1 MGGYVLVVDDDEL
14 LRSALIETL
23 REGDEGR
30 EVVGAADGDEALEI
44 MRERELPALLIL
56 DLMMPRVSGWEVLE
70 RMDASPLMAR
80 VPVIVLTA
88 FSPHDDLPR
97 GRHVMRKPVDAR
109 LLLDLTQTLLRQDER
124 LAFSLNEAPSDLMPR
139 RLPRL

>member
-1 MGGYVLVVDDDEL
+1 MSGYVLVVDDDEM
-14 LRSALIETL
+14 LRSALVETL

-56 DLMMPRVSGWEVLE
+56 DLRMPRVSGWEVLE
-70 RMDASPLMAR
+70 RMDASPLMTR

-88 FSPHDDLPR
+88 SRSHDDMPR
-97 GRHVMRKPVDAR
+97 GRHVMRKPVDPT
-109 LLLDLTQTLLRQDER
+109 LLLDLAQTLLQQDEK
-124 LAFSLNEAPSDLMPR
+124 LTFSLNEAPSDLMPR

>member
-1 MGGYVLVVDDDEL
+1 MRGYVMVVDDDEM
-14 LRSALIETL
+14 LRDVLVETL
-23 REGDEGR
+23 RDGDEGR

-70 RMDASPLMAR
+70 RMDASPVMAR

-88 FSPHDDLPR
+88 FSSQDDLPR
-97 GRHVMRKPVDAR
+97 GRHVMRKPVDGA
-109 LLLDLTQTLLRQDER
+109 LLFDLAQTLLQQDER
-124 LAFSLNEAPSDLMPR
+124 LTFSLNEAPSDLMPR